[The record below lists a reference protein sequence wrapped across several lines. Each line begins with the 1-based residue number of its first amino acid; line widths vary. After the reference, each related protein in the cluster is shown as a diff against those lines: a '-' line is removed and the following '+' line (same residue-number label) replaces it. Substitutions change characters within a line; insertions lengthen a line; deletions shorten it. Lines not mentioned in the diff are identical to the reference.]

1 MHHVHVQRFQDSNE
15 RRDWQLLLQGLYF
28 VNKCEAMFSTERLKI
43 SKCTW
48 IKCLLETNFASSVIP
63 TIVGWNKCALWDTQ
77 EKLTYWLITSS
88 VIKWMRSSFSKIKG
102 GARWRTSRQV
112 NHLRLLLLRKRVK
125 LKRTDEHPKFNH
137 LLCALWHRNSS
148 YKEFWSF
155 YYFLEL
161 NQLDFVFLW
170 VIEIVKN
177 CKEFWSFHYFL
188 ELNQLLCVTEIVN
201 CKQLKQQCEE
211 KMW

>member
-1 MHHVHVQRFQDSNE
+1 MHDVHVQRFQDSNE
-15 RRDWQLLLQGLYF
+15 RRDWRLLLQGLYF

-48 IKCLLETNFASSVIP
+48 IKCLLETNFASSGNKP
-63 TIVGWNKCALWDTQ
+63 TIVGWNKCALWDTW
-77 EKLTYWLITSS
+77 EKLTYWLITSF

-125 LKRTDEHPKFNH
+125 LKRTDEHPKFKH

-155 YYFLEL
+155 HYSLEL
-161 NQLDFVFLW
+161 NHLDFVFLC
-170 VIEIVKN
+170 VI
-177 CKEFWSFHYFL
+177 
-188 ELNQLLCVTEIVN
+188 EIVN